1 VLPAAHQVGALRQH
15 HSRTLDMLASLGPAV
30 PPLADSSESSW
41 AMRQV
46 DSENSEPFSRCRK
59 RTCTSASV
67 TLHALQGVPSDRTS
81 VTLSVR
87 TSVTVGWWLGG
98 AALSVG
104 APLLPT
110 QGSLTRSLSDG
121 LWPPLTWEPLR
132 RPWAG

>member
-1 VLPAAHQVGALRQH
+1 MIAVAPLGDRAVTRALSVGNLRPFVH
-15 HSRTLDMLASLGPAV
+15 D
-30 PPLADSSESSW
+30 LADQLR
-41 AMRQV
+41 ATRFLQK
-46 DSENSEPFSRCRK
+46 P
-59 RTCTSASV
+59 TCTFGPVALH
-67 TLHALQGVPSDRTS
+67 TLQRVPSDRTS